1 MQAEM
6 KHNETSLKSHKKTKS
21 DGQTTKSLQK
31 HQHKY
36 LIVLNTTE
44 KSFKTL

>member
-6 KHNETSLKSHKKTKS
+6 KHNETSLKSQKKKS
-21 DGQTTKSLQK
+21 DGQTIKSLKK
-31 HQHKY
+31 HKHKS
-36 LIVLNTTE
+36 LIVLNTNM

>member
-1 MQAEM
+1 MQAEI
-6 KHNETSLKSHKKTKS
+6 KHNETSLKSQKKIKS

-31 HQHKY
+31 HQHKF
-36 LIVLNTTE
+36 LIVLNTTV